1 VSARP
6 SRRTG
11 PEEVRDLLRAFL
23 SDDEE
28 RAWHGLVEAHDSLT
42 RALDARL
49 VAEHRLPLSTLQ
61 ALIEIAHA
69 EDGPISVSDLAERVR
84 LSPSR
89 TSRLAIEL
97 ERQGLVERQRDAADT
112 RSTRIS
118 ATKAGR
124 DRLLVAAPTYLSTV
138 RAHLFEGLSERD
150 VEQLARIL
158 GRIQATRPDPQ

>member
-11 PEEVRDLLRAFL
+11 PEEVRDLLRAFF

-49 VAEHRLPLSTLQ
+49 VADHRLPLSTLQ

-69 EDGPISVSDLAERVR
+69 EDGSISVSDLAERVR

-97 ERQGLVERQRDAADT
+97 ERQGLAGRQRDAADT

-124 DRLLVAAPTYLSTV
+124 DRLLEAAPTYLSTI
-138 RAHLFEGLSERD
+138 RAQLFEGLSERD
-150 VEQLARIL
+150 VELLARIL

>member
-1 VSARP
+1 M
-6 SRRTG
+6 
-11 PEEVRDLLRAFL
+11 RAFL

-28 RAWHGLVEAHDSLT
+28 RAWHGLVEAYDSLT

-49 VAEHRLPLSTLQ
+49 VAIHRFPLSTLE

-69 EDGPISVSDLAERVR
+69 EDDSISVSDLAERVR

-112 RSTRIS
+112 RSTRVG
-118 ATKAGR
+118 ATQAGR
-124 DRLLVAAPTYLSTV
+124 DRLLEAAPTYLSTI

-150 VEQLARIL
+150 VKQLARVL
-158 GRIQATRPDPQ
+158 GRIQATRTNPQ

>member
-11 PEEVRDLLRAFL
+11 PEEARDAIRAFL
-23 SDDEE
+23 TDDEE

-49 VAEHRLPLSTLQ
+49 VANHRLPLSTLE
-61 ALIEIAHA
+61 ALIEIAHT
-69 EDGPISVSDLAERVR
+69 EDGSIGVSDLAERVR

-97 ERQGLVERQRDAADT
+97 ERQGLVERQRDTADT
-112 RSTRIS
+112 RSTRVA
-118 ATKAGR
+118 ATQAGR
-124 DRLLVAAPTYLSTV
+124 DRLLEAAPTYLSTI
-138 RAHLFEGLSERD
+138 RAQLFEGLGERD
-150 VEQLARIL
+150 VKQLARIL

>member
-11 PEEVRDLLRAFL
+11 PEEVRDLLRAFF

-49 VAEHRLPLSTLQ
+49 VADHRLPLSTLQ

-69 EDGPISVSDLAERVR
+69 EDGSISVSDLAERVR

-124 DRLLVAAPTYLSTV
+124 DRLLEAAPTYLSTI
-138 RAHLFEGLSERD
+138 RAQLFEGLSERD
-150 VEQLARIL
+150 VELLARIL

>member
-69 EDGPISVSDLAERVR
+69 EDGSISVSDLAERVR

>member
-1 VSARP
+1 M
-6 SRRTG
+6 
-11 PEEVRDLLRAFL
+11 RAFL
-23 SDDEE
+23 SEDEE

-49 VAEHRLPLSTLQ
+49 IANHHLPLSTLE

-69 EDGPISVSDLAERVR
+69 EDGSISVSDLAERVR

-112 RSTRIS
+112 RSTRVA
-118 ATKAGR
+118 ATQAGR
-124 DRLLVAAPTYLSTV
+124 DHLLEAAPTHLSTI
-138 RAHLFEGLSERD
+138 REHLFERLSDSD
-150 VEQLARIL
+150 VKQLARIL
-158 GRIQATRPDPQ
+158 RRIQASRPEPR